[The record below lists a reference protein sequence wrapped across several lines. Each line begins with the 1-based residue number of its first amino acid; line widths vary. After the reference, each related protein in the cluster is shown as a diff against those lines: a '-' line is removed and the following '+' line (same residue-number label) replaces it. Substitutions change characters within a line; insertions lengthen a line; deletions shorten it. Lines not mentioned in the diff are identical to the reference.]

1 MNLNLKP
8 KSECKYDAV
17 SLGEVMLRLDPGEGR
32 IRTAR
37 AFRAWEGGGE
47 YNVVRGL
54 RKCFKMNT
62 GVITA
67 FANNEVGML
76 MEDFICQGGVDT
88 SLIKWM
94 DTDGIGRICRNGI
107 NFTERGFGIRGAVGC
122 SDRANTAI
130 SKATPEDFDFE
141 YIFGTLGVRWLHT
154 GGIYAAISEQ
164 TCETVL
170 AAIKTA
176 KKYGTVVS
184 YDLNYRRPSMWS
196 AIGGQKKA
204 QQVNKEIAKYVD
216 VMIGNEEDFT
226 ACLGFEIE
234 GNDADLKELNL
245 DGYRKMINEA
255 ARTYPNFKAVATTLR
270 TVKTATVNDWSAICW
285 ADGEI
290 YKAKDYKGLEIM
302 DRVGGGDSFA
312 SGLIYGLMTTENAE
326 LAVNYGA
333 AHGALAMTTPGDT
346 TMASLKEVEAI
357 MGGAEPE
364 PEYRDKIH
372 LFYTFPEKRCII
384 DADHALICRLIY
396 EVKTVGR

>member
-1 MNLNLKP
+1 MDLNLKP
-8 KSECKYDAV
+8 KESCAFDAV

-37 AFRAWEGGGE
+37 SFRAWEGGGE

-54 RKCFKMNT
+54 RRCFGLKT
-62 GVITA
+62 AVITA
-67 FANNEVGML
+67 FAENEVGYL
-76 MEDFICQGGVDT
+76 MEDFILQGGVDT

-94 DTDGIGRICRNGI
+94 KTDGIGRVCRNGL

-130 SKATPEDFDFE
+130 SKATPEDFDFD
-141 YIFGTLGVRWLHT
+141 YIFGTLGVQWLHT
-154 GGIYAAISEQ
+154 GGIYAALSEQ
-164 TCETVL
+164 SCETVL

-176 KKYGTVVS
+176 KKNGTVVS
-184 YDLNYRRPSMWS
+184 YDLNYRPSMWS
-196 AIGGQKKA
+196 AIGGKEKA
-204 QQVNKEIAKYVD
+204 QQVNKEVAKYVD

-234 GNDADLKELNL
+234 GNDENLKTLNL
-245 DGYRKMINEA
+245 DGYKKMINKA
-255 ARTYPNFKAVATTLR
+255 AATYPNFKAVATTLR

-290 YKAKDYKGLEIM
+290 FKAKDYNGLEIL

-312 SGLIYGLMTTENAE
+312 SGLIYGLMTTGDAAQ
-326 LAVNYGA
+326 AVEYGA

-346 TMASLKEVEAI
+346 TMARKKEVEAL
-357 MGGAEPE
+357 MGGAGA
-364 PEYRDKIH
+364 RVQ
-372 LFYTFPEKRCII
+372 R
-384 DADHALICRLIY
+384 
-396 EVKTVGR
+396 